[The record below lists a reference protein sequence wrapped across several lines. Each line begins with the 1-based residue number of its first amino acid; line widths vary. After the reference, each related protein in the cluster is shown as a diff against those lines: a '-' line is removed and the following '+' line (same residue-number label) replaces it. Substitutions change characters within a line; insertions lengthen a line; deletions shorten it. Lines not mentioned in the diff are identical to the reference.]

1 MTTPSNS
8 RTGFF
13 GNGKGL
19 SKNTAILMLC
29 MGIAFFLWLIVQMS
43 DTYVAQVPIDINYIN
58 LPTDS
63 IAVIP
68 LPHQGRAQVRATG
81 FRLLFAQMS
90 IRKPT
95 IEIDHQDHTDER
107 VIHSQDLLQ
116 SMANNMPQGFNLLSM
131 QPDTILLA
139 FEPLSRKKVPV
150 QLIDNISI
158 AKQYGAKDQ
167 IVLKPDSIEIEGP
180 SMLIDSID
188 VWYTDTLQL
197 TEVKNSITDT
207 LSLSDPQYGSIEIS
221 PAQVNYTLEIE
232 PYTEAMVKVPVTLLN
247 VPKGVEITTY
257 PKEVEVRFMVG
268 LSDHDKALNS
278 IFEVVADLQGIDLT
292 GDELLTLK
300 LVQQP
305 TYVKNPALFP
315 TTAEYIIYK

>member
-43 DTYVAQVPIDINYIN
+43 DTYVGQVPVDITYYN

-68 LPHQGRAQVRATG
+68 LPQQGRAQVRATG

-90 IRKPT
+90 IKKPS
-95 IEIDHQDHTDER
+95 ISIDHQDHLDEK
-107 VIHSQDLLQ
+107 VIRSQDLLQ
-116 SMANNMPQGFNLLSM
+116 SMTNNMPQGFTLLSL

-150 QLIDNISI
+150 QLVNNISI
-158 AKQYGAKDQ
+158 AKQYGAKDDIILQ
-167 IVLKPDSIEIEGP
+167 PDSVEIEGP
-180 SMLIDSID
+180 SMLIDSIY
-188 VWYTDTLQL
+188 VWYTETLQL
-197 TEVKNSITDT
+197 TDVKNSISDT
-207 LSLSDPQYGSIEIS
+207 LNLSEPQYGSIEVS
-221 PAQVNYTLEIE
+221 PEQVNYTLEIE
-232 PYTEAMVKVPVTLLN
+232 PYTEATVKVPVTLLN
-247 VPKGVEITTY
+247 VPKSIEVTTY

-300 LVQQP
+300 LTQQP
-305 TYVKNPALFP
+305 SFVKNPSINPA
-315 TTAEYIIYK
+315 TAEYIIYK

>member
-1 MTTPSNS
+1 M
-8 RTGFF
+8 
-13 GNGKGL
+13 
-19 SKNTAILMLC
+19 IC

-43 DTYVAQVPIDINYIN
+43 DTYVDQVPIDINYSN

-63 IAVIP
+63 VAVIP
-68 LPHQGRAQVRATG
+68 LPSVGKAQVKATG
-81 FRLLFAQMS
+81 FRLLFAQLS
-90 IRKPT
+90 IKKPSIT
-95 IEIDHQDHTDER
+95 IDHQDYSDKQ
-107 VIHSQDLLQ
+107 VIRSQQLLR
-116 SMANNMPQGFNLLSM
+116 SMSNNMPQGFDLLSL

-150 QLIDNISI
+150 QLVENISI
-158 AKQYGAKDQ
+158 AKQYGTKNA
-167 IVLKPDSIEIEGP
+167 IVLQPDSVELEGP

-197 TEVKNSITDT
+197 KEVKNSVTDT
-207 LSLSDPQYGSIEIS
+207 LNLSRPEFASIHVYPDQI
-221 PAQVNYTLEIE
+221 NYSLEIE
-232 PYTEAMVKVPVTLLN
+232 PYTEAKVKVPVKLLN
-247 VPKGVEITTY
+247 VPNGIEITTY

-268 LSDHDKALNS
+268 LSEHDKAVNS

-292 GDELLTLK
+292 GDQLLTLK

-305 TYVKNPALFP
+305 NFVKNITLYP

>member
-1 MTTPSNS
+1 MPSNS

-19 SKNTAILMLC
+19 SKNTAILMIC

-43 DTYVAQVPIDINYIN
+43 DTYVGQVPIDISYTN

-63 IAVIP
+63 VAVIP
-68 LPHQGRAQVRATG
+68 LPQKGKAQVRATG
-81 FRLLFAQMS
+81 FRLFFAQMS
-90 IRKPT
+90 IRKPV
-95 IEIDHQDHTDER
+95 IEIDHQGHADER
-107 VIHSQDLLQ
+107 VIRSQSLLQ
-116 SMANNMPQGFNLLSM
+116 SMANNMPQGFTLLSL

-150 QLIDNISI
+150 QLVDDVSI
-158 AKQYGAKDQ
+158 AKQYGAKDD
-167 IVLKPDSIEIEGP
+167 IVLMPDSVEIAGP

-197 TEVKNSITDT
+197 KDVKNSITDT
-207 LSLSDPQYGSIEIS
+207 LTLSEPEYGSIEIT
-221 PAQVNYTLEIE
+221 PEQVNYTLEIE
-232 PYTEAMVKVPVTLLN
+232 PYTEATVKVPVTLLN
-247 VPKGVEITTY
+247 VPNGIEVTTY

-278 IFEVVADLQGIDLT
+278 IFEIVADLQGINLT

-300 LVQQP
+300 LTQQP
-305 TYVKNPALFP
+305 AFIKSPTLFP
-315 TTAEYIIYK
+315 ATAEYIIYK